1 MRTIGILGGMSWE
14 STAIYYEHLNHS
26 VRQARGGLH
35 SAPVIIDSVNFA
47 QMAVWQRAGDWHSA
61 GEFLAQKAQCLQAAG
76 CQAIGIATNTMHK
89 VYDAI
94 QSQIDIPVI
103 HIADAVCDEA
113 SQRRISRVLFLGT
126 QFSMTDDFLRERY
139 AQRNIDWQIPNAD
152 DRNLVHAMI
161 FERLCQGEVRDA
173 DKAALLAIIERC
185 VEDSVVRGVAA
196 PQAVVL
202 GCTELVLLLS
212 ENEPCILPILDSTR
226 IHAQALAAFVLT
238 KGTH

>member
-1 MRTIGILGGMSWE
+1 MHTIGILGGMSWE
-14 STAIYYEHLNHS
+14 STAIYYQHLNRM
-26 VRQARGGLH
+26 VRQAHGGLH

-89 VYDAI
+89 VYDTI

-113 SQRRISRVLFLGT
+113 SQRGISRVLFLGT
-126 QFSMTDDFLRERY
+126 QFSMSDDFLRQRY
-139 AQRNIDWQIPNAD
+139 AHRNIDWQVPNAQ
-152 DRNLVHAMI
+152 DRELVHQMI

-173 DKAALLAIIERC
+173 DRVALLDIIERC
-185 VEDSVVRGVAA
+185 VEGCVARGAQA

-202 GCTELVLLLS
+202 GCTELVMLLG
-212 ENEPCILPILDSTR
+212 EDTPCVLPVLDSTR
-226 IHAQALAAFVLT
+226 IHAQALAAFILIEP
-238 KGTH
+238 